1 MGVIGIGHWF
11 KRLEAGLEKV
21 GGIKVVKAVGTKPY
35 EAKAEM
41 LKSLGIGSSSYY
53 AIGADGTIPPA
64 FFENVDIVHI
74 SNPPEFHS
82 SQIRQALSK
91 GKKVAVEKAY
101 GTTKAEFDE
110 VRKYLKEGGLEKSV
124 YLHLH
129 YIHKLPSL
137 QLRKSIRGLVQK
149 NGKITGITTTF
160 FERADEE
167 DARRQWLFGM
177 KNGGIFMDL
186 GIHQFEV
193 AHYTTAASFGKIQKL
208 SLYTTNDA
216 YDTANP
222 TGVEAE
228 LGLKGK
234 NFADGA
240 TMKVR
245 MAKGVDPKYSKKYL
259 LFTFESGAYVRLEYV
274 GSESE
279 SKDNR
284 GLFETGKIVNG
295 SRIAESVVPLS
306 GKGSSEFFVKDILK
320 LCKGKRAGLSMGQVS
335 KIFKPQ
341 WDYQKLSRKKT
352 LIKNASEVSTFLE
365 NGISGL

>member
-41 LKSLGIGSSSYY
+41 LKSLGIESASYY
-53 AIGADGTIPPA
+53 IIGSDGTIPPA

-101 GTTKAEFDE
+101 GTTRTEFDD
-110 VRKYLKEGGLEKSV
+110 VKKYLKEGGLEKSV

-137 QLRKSIRGLVQK
+137 QLRKSIKELIQK

-167 DARRQWLFGM
+167 DARRQWLFGT

-193 AHYTTAASFGKIQKL
+193 AHYTTGASFGRIEKL
-208 SLYTTNDA
+208 NLYTTNES
-216 YDTANP
+216 YDSVNP
-222 TGVEAE
+222 TGIMVE

-234 NFADGA
+234 RFADNA
-240 TMKVR
+240 KMTVR
-245 MAKGVDPKYSKKYL
+245 MAKGIDPKYSKKSM
-259 LFTFESGAYVRLEYV
+259 LFTFESGTYIRLEYV

-279 SKDNR
+279 SKDSR
-284 GLFETGKIVNG
+284 GGFETGRVING
-295 SRIAESVVPLS
+295 SRVADSVTPLS
-306 GKGSSEFFVKDILK
+306 GRGSSEFFVKDILK
-320 LCKGKRAGLSMGQVS
+320 LCKGKRAGLSMAQAA
-335 KIFKPQ
+335 KIFRPQ
-341 WDYQKLSRKKT
+341 WDYQRLSKKQA
-352 LIKNASEVSTFLE
+352 LIKDAKQTELFLE
-365 NGISGL
+365 NGIKEL